1 MWHSRKWF
9 LSQGMSK
16 KARIGAYIS
25 SFSILAALTGVIIW
39 RLYTVQVVDNELYLS
54 LARQQQLKDEPI
66 TATRGNIY
74 DNTGNVLVTSSVVW
88 DIAADPRSSIGLWTE
103 QETPDSETGEIV
115 ITRILKPQVCA
126 EVSAGLARI
135 LVANDGS
142 DGMLVDVTSA
152 KYIETYEMI
161 YENLSMVDSYYKS
174 LAKGVSL
181 NVREAI
187 VLYMQNFNEA
197 YEDGVVLITTTQTI
211 EREYP
216 YGDFA
221 ASVLGFCDADGFG
234 VYGLERQYEELLAGT
249 DGRITSVQNVFGD
262 EVAQGTINSY
272 EPQEGQNISLYMD
285 VYVQSVVEHYLEEAI
300 AANDVENRGAAI
312 VMDVNTGGIIAMAS
326 KPDFDPNDPYTPYDL
341 NYLEQMI
348 LEEPEIYGQY
358 VKDEEGN
365 TVLDEYGVPVLDLE
379 ADYSGTYR
387 DLQWKNKTITELY
400 YPGSIFKMFTAAMAL
415 DSNLAN
421 INLSYTCTGSHV
433 VAGTR
438 YGCAGG
444 AVHGTISMPEAV
456 RSSCNIYFIQL
467 AEAMGAETFYDY
479 FNGFGFTSPTGVDL
493 PYETNYIQYYDL
505 DNLGPVELA
514 SSAFGQSMAITP
526 LQLCTAMA
534 SIVNGGY
541 LVTPQMVKE
550 VTDINGNVVY
560 ETQSEVLRQV
570 ISESTSETIRYLLE
584 YEVGYGTETRGGFR
598 AYVAGYRIGGKS
610 GTSEQLNMDLRIS
623 DGDYKK
629 VSSYV
634 AVIPA
639 NDPQYLIYMML
650 DDPNNPDTDYASAL
664 VAPAIGNIISEIAPY
679 LGVETDGTDLSGT
692 TVKVPNIVGSTWSTG
707 QVSLN
712 RIGLKHNLV
721 ESETLDETA
730 AIITYQYPS
739 AGTEVLS
746 GTTVY
751 TYIEGTSGQTAI
763 MPDVTGKTVTFAKQ
777 LLQAAGF
784 NVSVVGDENLL
795 VSSQSIAP
803 EQVTEKGTIVT
814 IICEGES
821 G

>member
-9 LSQGMSK
+9 LSQGMTK
-16 KARIGAYIS
+16 KAGIGAYIS
-25 SFSILAALTGVIIW
+25 SFSVLAILTGVLIW
-39 RLYTVQVVDNELYLS
+39 RLYTVQVIDDELYLS
-54 LARQQQLKDEPI
+54 LARQQQLKDEAIP
-66 TATRGNIY
+66 ATRGDIY
-74 DNTGNVLVTSSVVW
+74 DTTGNVLVTSSVVW
-88 DIAADPRSSIGLWTE
+88 DISADPRSSIGLWTE
-103 QETPDSETGEIV
+103 HESIDPETGETIK
-115 ITRILKPQVCA
+115 TRVLKPQVCA
-126 EVSAGLARI
+126 EVSAGLTRI

-152 KYIETYEMI
+152 EYIETYDMI

-181 NVREAI
+181 KVRDKIAE
-187 VLYMQNFNEA
+187 YMLAFNEG
-197 YEDGVVLITTTQTI
+197 YEDGVVLISTTEAI

-221 ASVLGFCDADGFG
+221 AAVLGFCDADGIG

-249 DGRITSVQNVFGD
+249 DGRVTSVQNVYGD

-272 EPQEGQNISLYMD
+272 APQEGQNITLYMD

-326 KPDFDPNDPYTPYDL
+326 KPDFDPNDPYTAFDL
-341 NYLEQMI
+341 GYLEQMI
-348 LEEPEIYGQY
+348 VEEPEIYGQY
-358 VKDEEGN
+358 VKDENGN
-365 TVLDEYGVPVLDLE
+365 TVIDELGFPVLDLN

-415 DSNLAN
+415 DTNLAN
-421 INLSYTCTGSHV
+421 INLSYTCTGSHTV
-433 VAGTR
+433 SGTR
-438 YGCAGG
+438 YSCAGG
-444 AVHGTISMPEAV
+444 AVHGTINMSEAV

-467 AEAMGAETFYDY
+467 AEAMGPETFYDY
-479 FNGFGFTSPTGVDL
+479 FNSFGFTLPTGVDL
-493 PYETNYIQYYDL
+493 PYETNYIQYYNL

-526 LQLCTAMA
+526 LQLSTAMA
-534 SIVNGGY
+534 AAVNGGY
-541 LVTPQMVKE
+541 LVTPQMVKQ

-560 ETQSEVLRQV
+560 DTESEIKRQV

-584 YEVGYGTETRGGFR
+584 YEVGYGTETRGGYR

-610 GTSEQLNMDLRIS
+610 GTSEQLNMDLRVS

-634 AVIPA
+634 AIIPA
-639 NDPQYLIYMML
+639 DDPQYLIYMML

-664 VAPAIGNIISEIAPY
+664 VAPAVGNIISEIAPY
-679 LGVETDGTDLSGT
+679 LGIETDGTDLSQT
-692 TVKVPNIVGSTWSTG
+692 VVKVPNIVGSTWSTG

-712 RIGLKHNLV
+712 RIGLKHNLI

-730 AIITYQYPS
+730 AIITYQYPA

-746 GTTVY
+746 GTTIY
-751 TYIEGTSGQTAI
+751 TYIEGTTGQTAI
-763 MPDVTGKTVTFAKQ
+763 VPDVTGKTTTFAKQ

-784 NVSVVGDENLL
+784 NVAIVGDENLL
-795 VSSQSIAP
+795 ITSQSITA
-803 EQVTEKGTIVT
+803 EQVAEKGTIIT
-814 IICEGES
+814 IVCEGES